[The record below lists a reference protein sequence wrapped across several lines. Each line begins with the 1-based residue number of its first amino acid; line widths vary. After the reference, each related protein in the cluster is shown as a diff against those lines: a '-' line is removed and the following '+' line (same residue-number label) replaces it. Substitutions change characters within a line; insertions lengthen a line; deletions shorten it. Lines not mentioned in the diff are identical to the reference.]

1 MGKRR
6 RKAKKND
13 RMRSSSDPDAELLSR
28 GGSTSLP
35 AYKAHFCVDRRRRA
49 ILSVDGS
56 KATEDDLTK
65 VHTLFTES
73 MFAVG
78 KKPHTVVADSHYGG
92 IEGLKYFQDQNIQTC
107 INPRIHDNSEGR
119 FRNTDF
125 TMIVDGQEM
134 EWPRRASGTETD
146 EQPVSDPVSL
156 AEAAV
161 QFLCTQGAVHKIP
174 SWADGESLQG

>member
-13 RMRSSSDPDAELLSR
+13 RLMSLTDPDAEPVSR
-28 GGSTSLP
+28 GGSSSLP
-35 AYKAHFCVDRRRRA
+35 ACKAYFCVDRRRRV
-49 ILSVDGS
+49 ILSIDGS

-65 VHTLFTES
+65 VDTLFTES

-92 IEGLKYFQDQNIQTC
+92 IEDLKYFQDQNIQTC

-125 TMIVDGQEM
+125 KMIVNGQEM
-134 EWPRRASGTETD
+134 ECPAGHRVQKPN
-146 EQPVSDPVSL
+146 EQPVSDPISL

-161 QFLCTQGAVHKIP
+161 QRMCSQEAVHTISP
-174 SWADGESLQG
+174 WEDCQPL